1 MFRQL
6 FRDNLVKSL
15 NLRPGTPTMKWMR
28 RLPCAVVIT
37 VVALIAAQTAFAGP
51 SLHVG
56 AVEDAAIWGNPN
68 TQMDLARLA
77 GFDSVRMTVQ
87 WTTGATAPARGQMT
101 KVQSAARAATV
112 RGIQPIVSIYNA
124 GSSSTPA
131 DDASRARFV
140 QFTRSVVASLP
151 SVTTFIIGNEPNSNV
166 YWLPQFD
173 SSGNDVAAASYEAL
187 LAASYDAI
195 KAMRPTAT
203 VIGGA
208 LDSRGSDD
216 PAAARQA
223 HSPTTFI
230 RDLGAAYRASGRT
243 TPIMDVFDQHVYA
256 DNSSLPPSM
265 PHTAGT
271 TIAEGDYTKLVSL
284 LGTAFD
290 GTAQRGSTLP
300 IVYGEF
306 GVETVIPSA
315 KAAAY
320 SGVEPPTSGAVD
332 ENTQARYYAEAFKL
346 ALCQPNVI
354 GILIFHV
361 VDERALAAWQSG
373 PFYADGTPK
382 SSFDAI
388 RQAVIAARNGTLT
401 SCPDRSPPSMTIS
414 GPASDGTVTGTASDD
429 VGVGQVELR
438 ANGVVVG
445 VKYTAPYTFAWKPS
459 HEGRYVLELQA
470 TDAAGNSGSA
480 SVTVAAVRGA
490 RGKASDAGT
499 DGWIFGPPPENDLFA
514 AAQPI
519 SAWSGLI
526 LGSTDFATS
535 ERRERAHRSVWF
547 SWRAPAGGRLALEA
561 GTGTQVSIYTG
572 GSVSALRPVA
582 TGAARVS
589 FTALPGTRYRIAVD
603 GIRTKFALAWRP
615 G

>member
-6 FRDNLVKSL
+6 FNDNLVKTL
-15 NLRPGTPTMKWMR
+15 NLRPRAPTMKWMR

-37 VVALIAAQTAFAGP
+37 AVALIAAQTAFAGP

-77 GFDSVRMTVQ
+77 GFDSIRMTVQ

-131 DDASRARFV
+131 DDVSRAQFV

-208 LDSRGSDD
+208 LDSRGPDD

-320 SGVEPPTSGAVD
+320 SGVEPTTSGAVD
-332 ENTQARYYAEAFKL
+332 ESTQARYYAEAFKL

-354 GILIFHV
+354 GILVFHV
-361 VDERALAAWQSG
+361 VDEKALAAWQSG

-388 RQAVIAARNGTLT
+388 RQAVTAARNGTLT
-401 SCPDRSPPSMTIS
+401 SCPDRNAPSMTIS
-414 GPASDGTVTGTASDD
+414 GPAADGTVTGTASDD

-445 VKYTAPYTFAWKPS
+445 VKYTPPFTFLWKPS
-459 HEGRYVLELQA
+459 HEGRYVLELRA

-499 DGWIFGPPPENDLFA
+499 DGWTFGPPPENDLFA

-519 SAWSGLI
+519 SAWQGLI

-535 ERRERAHRSVWF
+535 ERHERAHRSVWF
-547 SWRAPAGGRLALEA
+547 SWLAPAGGRLALEA
-561 GTGTQVSIYTG
+561 GTGTQVSVYTG

-603 GIRTKFALAWRP
+603 GVRTKFALAWRP